1 MAKILLINPP
11 TISTSPTMP
20 LNLAYLAAALEE
32 KGHKVR
38 CIDYLAPYNPDD
50 AFEVMKKFRPGIV
63 GFTLRIDCILEKY
76 EFMKKMK
83 QRYPRVLYIAGGS
96 HASCEPEEVLRH
108 SQADIVIIGEGEETI
123 VEIADKADSGQKIE
137 TSEIAG
143 CAYIDQNNNFQLTV
157 LRKPV
162 ADLDTLPLPAYHYFP
177 LENYTKTGNPN
188 FNRLFW
194 SMFTSRGCPRNCIF
208 CVSRNVFDRRYRARS
223 AESVFEEIKLLYE
236 KYGVRHIAI
245 QDDEPLIDKA
255 RIYDLCAK
263 LIEYNK
269 KDLTLSVR
277 CRITS
282 IDRDILNKM
291 KEAGFNFV
299 AFGIESGDDETLKK
313 IKKFYT
319 FSQIEHGFGEIA
331 ASNLRDINI
340 GILAGFPWENKNNF
354 KNNIRLLESV
364 PKSVNF
370 NFAVAT
376 LIPYPKTELYEM
388 YYEKYGF
395 KDWWLKGS
403 PLNGYETG
411 ETFFGK
417 YAPSLDILRAHNKN
431 FWRFSI
437 KQKLALFSLAA
448 NLEYVKLKKKYK
460 HPALMIFFALLSYN
474 LHRFSLKVEKAT
486 FFFLKP
492 AKGYITAEYGA

>member
-11 TISTSPTMP
+11 TIPTSPTMP
-20 LNLAYLAAALEE
+20 LNLAYLAAALEN

-38 CIDYLAPYNPDD
+38 CIDYLAPYNLED
-50 AFEVMKKFRPGIV
+50 AFETVKKFRPHIV
-63 GFTLRIDCILEKY
+63 GFTLRIDCIIEKY
-76 EFMKKMK
+76 DFIKKMRQK
-83 QRYPRVLYIAGGS
+83 YHKALYVAGGS

-108 SQADIVIIGEGEETI
+108 SGADLVIIGEGEETI
-123 VEIADKADSGQKIE
+123 VEIADKIDSDNFSK
-137 TSEIAG
+137 SEISG
-143 CAYIDQNNNFQLTV
+143 CAYIDEKNNFQFSAM
-157 LRKPV
+157 RKPV
-162 ADLDTLPLPAYHYFP
+162 ADLDTLPLPAYHLFP
-177 LENYTKTGNPN
+177 LENYTKTKNPN

-223 AESVFEEIKLLYE
+223 AQNVFSEINLLYE

-255 RIYDLCAK
+255 RIYDLCSK
-263 LIEYNK
+263 LIEYGK
-269 KDLTLSVR
+269 KDLTLSAR

-282 IDRDILNKM
+282 IDRDILNIMAK
-291 KEAGFNFV
+291 AGFNFI

-319 FSQIEHGFGEIA
+319 FSQIEKGFAEIE
-331 ASNLRDINI
+331 ASDLRNINI

-354 KNNIRLLESV
+354 RNNIRLLRAV
-364 PKSVNF
+364 PKAVNF

-388 YYEKYGF
+388 YYQKFGF
-395 KDWWLKGS
+395 KDWWLRGS
-403 PLNGYETG
+403 PLKGYETG

-417 YAPSLDILRAHNKN
+417 YAPSLDILKAHNKN
-431 FWRFSI
+431 FWRFSLR
-437 KQKLALFSLAA
+437 QKLALFNLAL
-448 NLEYVKLKKKYK
+448 NLEYVKLERKHK
-460 HPALMIFFALLSYN
+460 HPILMVLLALISYN
-474 LHRFSLKVEKAT
+474 LHRVSLGLEKAA

-492 AKGYITAEYGA
+492 MESYITAIYGA